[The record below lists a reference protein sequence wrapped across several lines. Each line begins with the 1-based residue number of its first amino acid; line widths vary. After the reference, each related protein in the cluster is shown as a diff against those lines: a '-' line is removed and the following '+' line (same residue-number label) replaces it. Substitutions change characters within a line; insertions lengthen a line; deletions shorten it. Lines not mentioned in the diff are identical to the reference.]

1 MNKLELASRVCKWLD
16 DTLRIIGLV
25 AVIMFVRVNWFG
37 ASIMFQ
43 IPNTPVFANVV
54 LNQELEEYLEVTKP
68 IAPVSKK

>member
-1 MNKLELASRVCKWLD
+1 MNKLELASRACKWLD

-54 LNQELEEYLEVTKP
+54 LNQELEEYLDATKP
-68 IAPVSKK
+68 ITPVSKK